1 MMPLPQVLS
10 GETILCFAPDPWAG
24 LWRNRHQIMTRLAK
38 QNTVVY
44 VEPRMYLGE
53 ALRRV
58 RSGKLGWK
66 DLRAPRLTHERDNLY
81 IYRDPP
87 YAPYA
92 GRMSGGPLTRL
103 IRVRA
108 LRRALRS
115 LRGDNASP
123 ARPVLWLLRPFH
135 ADQIGL
141 YGEKLVVYQVT
152 DEYSGFPTVTDK
164 AAFRASEEA
173 LLRRA
178 DAVIV
183 TSPALLK
190 SKGRFNPCTHLVPNA
205 VDYEGFQA
213 ALASREAGKLQGTPT
228 IARLSAIPRPRIG
241 YVGALNEKLD
251 FDLLAS
257 VAQARPN
264 WQLVLVGALDLTGDP
279 HKADKLKALPNVHW
293 LGRVPVDQVP
303 LAIDAMD
310 VCLLP
315 YEQNRWTAA
324 IDSLKLYE
332 YFACGKPVVAT
343 DVPAVHAPFA
353 RGLVRIAADKSSF
366 IAQIEA
372 SLQEPADTPAAT
384 QRRAAAAANTWDAR
398 VAQIETIL
406 AGALST
412 GGAR

>member
-1 MMPLPQVLS
+1 MTAPTLS

-38 QNTVVY
+38 RNTVIY

-58 RSGKLGWK
+58 RSGKLGWA
-66 DLRAPRLTHERDNLY
+66 DLRAPRLTRERDNLY

-92 GRMSGGPLTRL
+92 GRLSGGPLTRM
-103 IRVRA
+103 IRQAA

-115 LRGDNASP
+115 LRAGVP
-123 ARPVLWLLRPFH
+123 ILWLLRPFH

-141 YGEKLVVYQVT
+141 YGERLVVYQVT

-164 AAFRASEEA
+164 AGFRASEAA

-178 DAVIV
+178 DVVIV

-190 SKGRFNPCTHLVPNA
+190 SKGAFNPCTHLVPNA
-205 VDYEGFQA
+205 CDYAGFQA
-213 ALASREAGKLQGTPT
+213 ALAGREARGSQAAPAIT
-228 IARLSAIPRPRIG
+228 RLAGLPRPRIG

-251 FDLLAS
+251 FDLLAA
-257 VAQARPN
+257 VAQQRPD

-279 HKADKLKALPNVHW
+279 HKADGLKGLPNVHW
-293 LGRVPVDQVP
+293 LGRVPVEQVP
-303 LAIDAMD
+303 LVIDAMD

-315 YEQNRWTAA
+315 YEQSPWTAA

-353 RGLVRIAADKSSF
+353 EGLVRIAADRSSF
-366 IAQIEA
+366 AAQVEA
-372 SLQEPADTPAAT
+372 ALQEPANAT
-384 QRRAAAAANTWDAR
+384 AVSQRRAAAAANTWDAR
-398 VAQIETIL
+398 VSQIEAIL
-406 AGALST
+406 ADGLAV
-412 GGAR
+412 GARSPRTSAR